1 MNPKYQKVCAE
12 IAKTEKKIEDLQAQL
27 KELYD
32 RKTEMENLEIINTVR
47 AMVNLCKLLAVKV
60 KCQLETIYTGISGEL
75 SLVVALPIFDA
86 LISGIYIEAGG
97 LQVLFCIPGTD
108 SYILQFRYALRG
120 ISHCPV
126 IVFSDRLYGH

>member
-47 AMVNLCKLLAVKV
+47 AMVMDKDQIMSFLSAMKTGGAAIPEIT
-60 KCQLETIYTGISGEL
+60 ET
-75 SLVVALPIFDA
+75 
-86 LISGIYIEAGG
+86 EA
-97 LQVLFCIPGTD
+97 
-108 SYILQFRYALRG
+108 SENE
-120 ISHCPV
+120 
-126 IVFSDRLYGH
+126 

>member
-47 AMVNLCKLLAVKV
+47 AMVMDKDQIMSFLSAMKTGGAAVPEIT
-60 KCQLETIYTGISGEL
+60 ETEESEN
-75 SLVVALPIFDA
+75 D
-86 LISGIYIEAGG
+86 
-97 LQVLFCIPGTD
+97 
-108 SYILQFRYALRG
+108 
-120 ISHCPV
+120 
-126 IVFSDRLYGH
+126 

>member
-47 AMVNLCKLLAVKV
+47 TMVMDKDQIMSFLSAMKGGAIIPEIT
-60 KCQLETIYTGISGEL
+60 ETEVSEN
-75 SLVVALPIFDA
+75 
-86 LISGIYIEAGG
+86 E
-97 LQVLFCIPGTD
+97 
-108 SYILQFRYALRG
+108 
-120 ISHCPV
+120 
-126 IVFSDRLYGH
+126 

>member
-47 AMVNLCKLLAVKV
+47 AMVMDKDQIMSFLSAMKTGGAAVPEIT
-60 KCQLETIYTGISGEL
+60 ETEESEN
-75 SLVVALPIFDA
+75 
-86 LISGIYIEAGG
+86 E
-97 LQVLFCIPGTD
+97 
-108 SYILQFRYALRG
+108 
-120 ISHCPV
+120 
-126 IVFSDRLYGH
+126 

>member
-47 AMVNLCKLLAVKV
+47 AMVMDKDQIMSFLSAMKTGGADVPEIT
-60 KCQLETIYTGISGEL
+60 ETEVSEN
-75 SLVVALPIFDA
+75 
-86 LISGIYIEAGG
+86 E
-97 LQVLFCIPGTD
+97 
-108 SYILQFRYALRG
+108 
-120 ISHCPV
+120 
-126 IVFSDRLYGH
+126 

>member
-47 AMVNLCKLLAVKV
+47 AMVMDKDQIMSFLSAMKTGGAAGPEIT
-60 KCQLETIYTGISGEL
+60 ETEVSEN
-75 SLVVALPIFDA
+75 
-86 LISGIYIEAGG
+86 E
-97 LQVLFCIPGTD
+97 
-108 SYILQFRYALRG
+108 
-120 ISHCPV
+120 
-126 IVFSDRLYGH
+126 

>member
-47 AMVNLCKLLAVKV
+47 AMVMDKDQIMSFLSAMKTGGAAVPEIT
-60 KCQLETIYTGISGEL
+60 ETEGSEN
-75 SLVVALPIFDA
+75 
-86 LISGIYIEAGG
+86 E
-97 LQVLFCIPGTD
+97 
-108 SYILQFRYALRG
+108 
-120 ISHCPV
+120 
-126 IVFSDRLYGH
+126 